1 MPSAPRYF
9 SSNAAIFGTPDLEA
23 RIRDNSLHTFGL
35 AEAIIEGKPSDGGL
49 FMPTYIPQID
59 IDKIMNMKGKPY
71 SDFFVETMKPF
82 FQDVLSEKT
91 LDRIGKEAYKFK
103 PWIEDI
109 SKNDIIARLDEGP
122 TAAFKDY
129 AAQVFFRVIEA
140 LMTEEPQ
147 TEIEYRQ
154 NLREIELL
162 MFILSTSGDTG
173 SAMGVACHKKPK
185 MSMLILHPSL
195 DGQVSDLQAKQMD
208 TLGYNISVGR
218 VPTDFDGC
226 TKITNQLLEDPDL
239 RYIKKNSANSINIGR
254 LLPQMTYYCYL
265 YSNKAEKGEKV
276 GVSVSCGNF
285 GDLTA
290 GLFAKKRGLPIDLI
304 VGVNE
309 NKVFEEF
316 YRTGIYK
323 PFAESIPCPSVS
335 MVVNKPSNTRRI
347 VQLYGGQLIGD
358 NLIVPPNFGELK
370 KDIVAVYSIENEE
383 THEIVKK
390 YYDEWHMI
398 GRLHSTLEPHGA
410 VAWGASQKFRKDSGY
425 DGKIITFETA
435 HPAKFPE
442 SLQRF
447 GIHPELPRCLA
458 RLVNK
463 PHGKFYMVEDYSQA
477 KDLLIDLYNQEL
489 ARNKQTSNL
498 SSPI

>member
-9 SSNAAIFGTPDLEA
+9 SSNQAIFGTPDLEA
-23 RIRDNSLHTFGL
+23 RIRDGSLHTFGL
-35 AEAIIEGKPSDGGL
+35 AEAIIKGGAPDGGL
-49 FMPTYIPQID
+49 LMPTYIPQID
-59 IDKIMNMKGKPY
+59 MDKIVSMKGQPY
-71 SDFFVETMKPF
+71 SDFFFETPKLF

-91 LDRIGKEAYKFK
+91 LERIGKEAYKFE

-154 NLREIELL
+154 RLREIELL
-162 MFILSTSGDTG
+162 TFILSTSGDTG
-173 SAMGVACHKKPK
+173 SAMGVACHKRQK
-185 MSMLILHPSL
+185 MWMFILHSSL
-195 DGQVSDLQAKQMD
+195 IGEHISDLQAKQMD
-208 TLGYNISVGR
+208 ILNHNIYVGR
-218 VPTDFDGC
+218 ALTDFDGC
-226 TKITNQLLEDPDL
+226 TKITNKLLEDPDL
-239 RYIKKNSANSINIGR
+239 EYMHRNSANSINIGR
-254 LLPQMTYYCYL
+254 LLPQITYYFYL
-265 YSNKAEKGEKV
+265 YSKLAKKGEKLV
-276 GVSVSCGNF
+276 VSVPCGNF

-290 GLFAKKRGLPIDLI
+290 GLFAKKMGLPIDLI

-309 NKVFEEF
+309 NDVFEKF

-323 PFAESIPCPSVS
+323 PLPKAIPGPSNS
-335 MVVNKPSNTRRI
+335 MVVNTPSNTRRV

-370 KDIVAVYSIENEE
+370 KDIVAVYSIGNEE

-398 GRLHSTLEPHGA
+398 DRLHSTIEPHGA
-410 VAWGASQKFRKDSGY
+410 VAWGTSQKFRRDSGY

-435 HPAKFPE
+435 HPGKFPE
-442 SLQRF
+442 SLQRD
-447 GIHPELPRCLA
+447 GITPELPKCLA
-458 RLVNK
+458 RLVGK
-463 PHGKFYMVEDYSQA
+463 PHGKFYPVENYSQA
-477 KDLLIDLYNQEL
+477 KDLLVDLYNQQV
-489 ARNKQTSNL
+489 NNHPS
-498 SSPI
+498 